1 LSNQNQALQQS
12 VEAIVSKFISC
23 PMEVVSGME
32 SAEPSKLTTS
42 SHTSQN
48 AAVQVIVEELADRER
63 RKHNII
69 VYNFPECADRQ
80 TDTVS
85 FQTLLNVYHQT
96 HSI

>member
-1 LSNQNQALQQS
+1 
-12 VEAIVSKFISC
+12 
-23 PMEVVSGME
+23 MEVASGME